1 MLFRSEIEPRCAY
14 CQHGEALDGQ
24 SVLCPKKGVVDGGSH
39 CRSFSYDPFR
49 RTPPA
54 QLAPDFPHRSGGGAL
69 SGACGNFFQRIFLPR
84 SGHSNVVDAM
94 SFPAEEGELLCSTR
108 SL

>member
-14 CQHGEALDGQ
+14 CQHGEALDEQ

-54 QLAPDFPHRSGGGAL
+54 QLAPDFSRL
-69 SGACGNFFQRIFLPR
+69 R
-84 SGHSNVVDAM
+84 
-94 SFPAEEGELLCSTR
+94 AEDF
-108 SL
+108 SLTGPEEER

>member
-1 MLFRSEIEPRCAY
+1 MLFRNEIEPRCAY
-14 CQHGEALDGQ
+14 CCHGETLDDQ

-54 QLAPDFPHRSGGGAL
+54 PPAPDFSRLRAEDFSLALTETDEGG
-69 SGACGNFFQRIFLPR
+69 
-84 SGHSNVVDAM
+84 
-94 SFPAEEGELLCSTR
+94 
-108 SL
+108 